1 MELGG
6 TVWNRSLNAGAT
18 CGTKWN
24 GTDFGPFHQGGTRRL
39 WNALH
44 NRRVPPGATA
54 QRVVTVPPGSRK
66 HVSSQIQFNDAQF
79 KIVDDLSD
87 IIIERPHYD
96 WWCSC
101 DTNSSNSWATWVRFL
116 GSWSHY
122 RSMHYKSITVDLGQV
137 ELGCDHT
144 PTCRG

>member
-1 MELGG
+1 VERSKSSSRSTCVNAVERGG

-54 QRVVTVPPGSRK
+54 QLVVTVPPDQENMFRPK
-66 HVSSQIQFNDAQF
+66 YNLMMLNLVVND
-79 KIVDDLSD
+79 LYD

-122 RSMHYKSITVDLGQV
+122 GSI
-137 ELGCDHT
+137 H
-144 PTCRG
+144 